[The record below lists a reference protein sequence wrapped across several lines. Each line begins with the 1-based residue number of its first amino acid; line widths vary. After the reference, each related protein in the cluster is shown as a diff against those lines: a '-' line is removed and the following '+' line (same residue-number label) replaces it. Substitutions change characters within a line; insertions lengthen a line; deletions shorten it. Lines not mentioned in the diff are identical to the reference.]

1 MLMRVTDFSNSVIRS
16 QHSGRM
22 RFLPN
27 PAEGSGHDFTVLP
40 GDLSYSVGLDYSRG
54 TRRALLQSDEL
65 HYKES
70 MLHVQKNTQ
79 SDLFSSLPT
88 PLQNAENKNK
98 GFKGCLYQ
106 GFILVLLFQH

>member
-1 MLMRVTDFSNSVIRS
+1 MGNQKSPLAVW
-16 QHSGRM
+16 
-22 RFLPN
+22 
-27 PAEGSGHDFTVLP
+27 VLIFA
-40 GDLSYSVGLDYSRG
+40 V
-54 TRRALLQSDEL
+54 DEL

-98 GFKGCLYQ
+98 GFKGCLYE
-106 GFILVLLFQH
+106 GFLLVLLFQH